1 MLKCVNKKFF
11 IAIFLVFLFLFAYI
25 KFERSPIRS
34 EWRSGYFYISTT
46 ANCYS
51 CISSEDSL
59 FLENQSK
66 KTYKDTV
73 QLDINYYG
81 IDGVLGVV
89 KYEGGRYVDFLEGFN
104 STSYYL
110 NVGNIYFGPFGE
122 TMATY

>member
-1 MLKCVNKKFF
+1 MLKCGNKKIF

-25 KFERSPIRS
+25 KFDRSPIKNN
-34 EWRSGYFYISTT
+34 WRSGYFYISTT

-51 CISSEDSL
+51 CISSKDSL
-59 FLENQSK
+59 FLENQPK
-66 KTYKDTV
+66 KTYIDTV

-104 STSYYL
+104 SKSYYL
-110 NVGNIYFGPFGE
+110 NIGNIYLGPFGE

>member
-1 MLKCVNKKFF
+1 MLKFGKKIF

-25 KFERSPIRS
+25 KFDRSPIKNN
-34 EWRSGYFYISTT
+34 WRSGYFYISTT

-51 CISSEDSL
+51 CISSKDSL
-59 FLENQSK
+59 FLENQPK
-66 KTYKDTV
+66 KTYIDTV

-104 STSYYL
+104 SKSYYL
-110 NVGNIYFGPFGE
+110 NIGNIYLGPFGE
-122 TMATY
+122 TMVTY

>member
-1 MLKCVNKKFF
+1 M
-11 IAIFLVFLFLFAYI
+11 
-25 KFERSPIRS
+25 S
-34 EWRSGYFYISTT
+34 SGFYISIT

-51 CISSEDSL
+51 CISSKDSL

-73 QLDINYYG
+73 RLDINYYG

-104 STSYYL
+104 SKSYYL
-110 NVGNIYFGPFGE
+110 NIGNIYLGPFGE
-122 TMATY
+122 TMVTY